1 MNAVFGLNFLI
12 MSIMLALFIT
22 ESMGAML
29 FIFHYNGSKSRVSPY
44 VIPIWELT
52 GTFIAFWVVTSD
64 FAYPSILIP
73 AAYIYAV
80 PLLILLIAFIGR
92 NAFIIFGEFI
102 KKGRFSDRSMYSI
115 FSVFECLF
123 CLVFVIFASSVVTGG
138 GVVLA
143 KLAFNTGKWA
153 STPGDVLFVIG
164 AIVLMYGFSFI
175 FYGLENYMRI
185 SMVASY
191 LGIVLE
197 LVAVVW
203 IHASISAVPFS
214 PVLAITI
221 IIGVLAPILF
231 YYRPTRKII
240 ENKVVFLTLLTISI
254 YPFYSLVYP
263 KFFGGTLPVSDFLT
277 NTAMSI
283 AYFYITLGGGI
294 LLILMLIYMVYIA
307 NNFAKMQMGSAAKAK
322 E

>member
-29 FIFHYNGSKSRVSPY
+29 FLFHYEGSRKKVSPY

-80 PLLILLIAFIGR
+80 PLLLLLIAFIGR

-102 KKGRFSDRSMYSI
+102 KKGWLNDRSMYSI
-115 FSVFECLF
+115 FSIFECLF

-138 GVVLA
+138 GVILS
-143 KLAFNTGKWA
+143 KLAFNAGKWA
-153 STPGDVLFVIG
+153 TTPGDVLFVIG
-164 AIVLMYGFSFI
+164 AVILMYGFSFI
-175 FYGLENYMRI
+175 FYGLENYMKV

-191 LGIVLE
+191 LGVILE
-197 LVAVVW
+197 LGAVIW
-203 IHASISAVPFS
+203 IHSAISAVPFS
-214 PVLAITI
+214 PILILTI
-221 IIGVLAPILF
+221 IIGLAAPALF
-231 YYRPTRKII
+231 YYKPTRKII
-240 ENKVVFLTLLTISI
+240 ENKVVFLSLLTLSI

-263 KFFGGTLPVSDFLT
+263 KFFGGTLPVSAFLT
-277 NTAMSI
+277 NTAMAT

-294 LLILMLIYMVYIA
+294 LLILMLIYMVYVA
-307 NNFAKMQMGSAAKAK
+307 NNFSKMQAGSKA
-322 E
+322 EAER

>member
-1 MNAVFGLNFLI
+1 MNSVFGLNFLI

-29 FIFHYNGSKSRVSPY
+29 FLFHYHGAKGKVSPY

-80 PLLILLIAFIGR
+80 PLLLLLIAFIGR

-102 KKGRFSDRSMYSI
+102 RKSRLSDRSMYSI

-143 KLAFNTGKWA
+143 KLAFNAGRWA
-153 STPGDVLFVIG
+153 SAPGDVLFVIG
-164 AIVLMYGFSFI
+164 AVILMYGFSFI
-175 FYGLENYMRI
+175 FYGLENYMKI
-185 SMVASY
+185 SLVASY
-191 LGIVLE
+191 LGVILE
-197 LVAVVW
+197 LGALIW

-214 PVLAITI
+214 PVLAVTI
-221 IIGVLAPILF
+221 IIGLIAPILF

-240 ENKVVFLTLLTISI
+240 ENKIVFLTLLTISI
-254 YPFYSLVYP
+254 FPFYSLVYP

-277 NTAMSI
+277 NTAMSV

-294 LLILMLIYMVYIA
+294 LLILMLIYMVYVA
-307 NNFAKMQMGSAAKAK
+307 NNFAKMQAGSAAKA
-322 E
+322 ER